1 MIDDFNGVLDRN
13 AEVVARARTQTG
25 NLAHGLKTPLAVLG
39 QAAEQAPPPPAD
51 QLARL
56 VGEQVA
62 IARRHIDWHLAR
74 ARVAAANRLPGLRT
88 PVSPVIDGLLRV
100 MRRISAASE
109 LTFTSNHPPIEWAF
123 AGEEQ
128 DLQEMLG
135 NLLDNA
141 GKWARSRV
149 EVAVSRQADQLEIR
163 VEDDGPGI
171 ARALRDTALSRGGR
185 LDERVPG
192 SGLGLAI
199 VAELVDLYGGRISLE
214 SSPLGGLMAR
224 VVLPAA
230 A

>member
-1 MIDDFNGVLDRN
+1 
-13 AEVVARARTQTG
+13 
-25 NLAHGLKTPLAVLG
+25 
-39 QAAEQAPPPPAD
+39 
-51 QLARL
+51 
-56 VGEQVA
+56 
-62 IARRHIDWHLAR
+62 
-74 ARVAAANRLPGLRT
+74 
-88 PVSPVIDGLLRV
+88 
-100 MRRISAASE
+100 
-109 LTFTSNHPPIEWAF
+109 
-123 AGEEQ
+123 
-128 DLQEMLG
+128 MLG